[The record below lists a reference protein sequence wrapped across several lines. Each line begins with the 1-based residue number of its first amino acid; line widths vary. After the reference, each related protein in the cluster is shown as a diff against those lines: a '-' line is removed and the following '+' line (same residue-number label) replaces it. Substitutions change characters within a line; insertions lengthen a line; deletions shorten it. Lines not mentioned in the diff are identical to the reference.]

1 MFIYLCLLQNLS
13 RVCCAAPRPPTMP
26 GSGQAII
33 IIRPPDTPWPPP
45 PLSPTWTRTPGPW
58 TGSWGSRG
66 TGAGWASAGARTAVT
81 ASVST
86 CGTTWCTCNKR
97 DRVTRDRCDVTRTS
111 ARGKCQTQSHSLG
124 SIIFTQ
130 KCDCDTRAGSHLSS
144 QSQFSIWAVNQWEWG
159 VWTTPWHRDKM
170 RRTEELT
177 LAASFESPGLS
188 LVMNYAAKMCRVSF
202 MREAPAQLRVS
213 VPLCPGYYLLS
224 IWHLTGSL
232 WFLLILTDVNRGEQ
246 SNKSPAVGCG
256 KFKESRRN
264 SLERRGCCDVQSRH
278 PWSSKA
284 GYFSLFPFPFY
295 VGPAMKINMS
305 RIAGEWRI
313 GLRHLAP
320 LKARV
325 PLDLSHA
332 ALRFTFRGLNS
343 RIFIKCREWSH

>member
-1 MFIYLCLLQNLS
+1 MWRDQDISPAQGDMSDPVTLARFNYFHTEVWLWHPGPALTSSANHRPAFELWTNENEACGQLC
-13 RVCCAAPRPPTMP
+13 
-26 GSGQAII
+26 
-33 IIRPPDTPWPPP
+33 DTVTKCGELRSSHSQH
-45 PLSPTWTRTPGPW
+45 PLSL
-58 TGSWGSRG
+58 
-66 TGAGWASAGARTAVT
+66 V
-81 ASVST
+81 
-86 CGTTWCTCNKR
+86 
-97 DRVTRDRCDVTRTS
+97 
-111 ARGKCQTQSHSLG
+111 
-124 SIIFTQ
+124 I
-130 KCDCDTRAGSHLSS
+130 
-144 QSQFSIWAVNQWEWG
+144 
-159 VWTTPWHRDKM
+159 
-170 RRTEELT
+170 
-177 LAASFESPGLS
+177 LS

-213 VPLCPGYYLLS
+213 APLSPGYYLPS

-256 KFKESRRN
+256 KLKESRRN

-278 PWSSKA
+278 PWSCKA

-332 ALRFTFRGLNS
+332 ALRFTFRGTNS
-343 RIFIKCREWSH
+343 SDLYKM